1 MASSS
6 SNFLTIIVIASF
18 ILLVNLTQ
26 VIAGESIVLEEGY
39 TVTTVI
45 DGNKLNVNLYAVIPL
60 FGSSSDL
67 VILDN
72 VKSTFYTVSLSDS
85 QVGELKKLAGN
96 ANGVAGYKDGDLG
109 SAEFKK
115 PKNFAV
121 DKKNNIYVA
130 DTSNHVI
137 RKISKSGV
145 TTIAGGNTR
154 KTGKTDGPAQNASF
168 SDAFELT
175 FDSQRCAL
183 LISDHGNNLIRQL
196 DLKAE
201 DCADT
206 SSGSVLGSTIA
217 WSIGVVVT
225 CLVGFVFGFAVR
237 PYVRPYEA
245 SGQHP
250 VNVTWKHF
258 LTSLEKQAVT
268 FYFVTRNAIASRNVY
283 QLLKNFLMLSF
294 SQLLLLFGINI
305 IKPPTMQPKPVSLL
319 DCDAL
324 VSNEITKPR
333 DLVDEL
339 TDMITFDGTQN
350 PKLCLDQNN
359 ACYMVEENK
368 EVVVENGGKIDKH
381 IHANLVGF
389 VESSK
394 GTSSVGSS
402 SL

>member
-245 SGQHP
+245 SGQRP
-250 VNVTWKHF
+250 VNLTWKHF

-294 SQLLLLFGINI
+294 SQLPLLFGINI

-339 TDMITFDGTQN
+339 TDMITFDATQN

>member
-168 SDAFELT
+168 S
-175 FDSQRCAL
+175 
-183 LISDHGNNLIRQL
+183 